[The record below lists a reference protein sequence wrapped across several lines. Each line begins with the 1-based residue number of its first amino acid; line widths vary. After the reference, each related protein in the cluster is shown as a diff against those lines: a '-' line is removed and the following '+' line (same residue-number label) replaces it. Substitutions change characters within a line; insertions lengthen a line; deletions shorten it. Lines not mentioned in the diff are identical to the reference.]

1 LLTARA
7 HALGRLALRLGE
19 RKPQG
24 LPKLSFSPGR
34 RNGRSAV
41 CNAAP
46 LWPAPGAGRTDEKG
60 RLDGKSARPYPGGG
74 AAWLSGPIPEWRGA
88 KGRQENG
95 KPAANLVDLAA
106 PAFRKHKKKGFLG
119 EIVIFSNAG

>member
-1 LLTARA
+1 MKKGGWTARA
-7 HALGRLALRLGE
+7 
-19 RKPQG
+19 
-24 LPKLSFSPGR
+24 
-34 RNGRSAV
+34 
-41 CNAAP
+41 
-46 LWPAPGAGRTDEKG
+46 PARI
-60 RLDGKSARPYPGGG
+60 RGG

-95 KPAANLVDLAA
+95 KPAANRVDLAA